1 VRRRRVAVLTPLP
14 PVRSGIASYS
24 AILLPALAAEVD
36 VTAVVDQEEWTF
48 DQTRV
53 IGYEEFLERRAEFD
67 HVICQLGN
75 NPHHETFFRH
85 AMRDPSIIVLH
96 DLVQHHLIV
105 ESTLARG
112 LNEEYLAA
120 LRASHDGAGE
130 AWGRSRIAGFHDEI
144 GNFLFPA
151 SADVARR
158 SRSVIVHNRYARDM
172 LRAEV
177 PVPVTVVPHPVIDWG
192 GADPGGPEQR
202 RRLGYEASDR
212 VVGMFGFVT
221 AAKRPEV
228 VLEAFAR
235 ALTDDPKLALLIV
248 GEPAPNVSISAMA
261 EDYGIDPARLQTTGY
276 VTDEEFDSYLAA
288 VDVVVNLRYPSAG
301 ETSGALMH
309 ILAAGKPVAVSDY
322 GPFAEFPPDVAARI
336 PLGAGEVERLV
347 EFMLR
352 GSADAVRARAWL
364 FAECALS
371 RTVEGYLAAMEPEL
385 TAEQEDDR
393 ALRSTPI
400 PLFPQLDLVGTA
412 VDRQRSEARLTLR
425 NSGASIVCTTA
436 YAQPAYRLIVTGL
449 SGDEV
454 RFSRWVEIGGD
465 LMPGDERVIT
475 VCAIGGIDRL
485 VLSHGLESIP
495 QIGNTGFASAEL

>member
-1 VRRRRVAVLTPLP
+1 MRKRVAVLTPLP

-24 AILLPALAAEVD
+24 TILLPALAAEVD
-36 VTAVVDQEEWTF
+36 VTAVVDQAEWEF
-48 DQTRV
+48 DQTPV
-53 IGYEEFLERRAEFD
+53 IRYEEFLERRAEFD
-67 HVICQLGN
+67 QVICQLGN

-85 AMRDPSIIVLH
+85 AMSDPSIIVLH

-112 LNEEYLAA
+112 LNEEYLQA
-120 LRASHDGAGE
+120 LRASHGAAGE

-151 SADVARR
+151 SAEVARR
-158 SRSVIVHNRYARDM
+158 STGVIVHNRYAREV
-172 LRAEV
+172 LRTAV
-177 PVPVTVVPHPVIDWG
+177 SVPVTVAPHPVIDWPGAVSG
-192 GADPGGPEQR
+192 GIEQR
-202 RRLGYEASDR
+202 RRLGYQSSDR

-235 ALTDDPKLALLIV
+235 ALAIDPDLALLIV
-248 GEPAPNVSISAMA
+248 GEPAPNVSIAALAGES
-261 EDYGIDPARLQTTGY
+261 GIDPSRLQTTGY

-322 GPFAEFPPDVAARI
+322 GQFAEFPAEVAARI
-336 PLGAGEVERLV
+336 PLGAGEVETLT

-352 GSADAVRARAWL
+352 GSADGERAREWI
-364 FAECALS
+364 FRECAVS
-371 RTVEGYLAAMEPEL
+371 RTVEAYLAAMEPESAAGQ
-385 TAEQEDDR
+385 AEQDP
-393 ALRSTPI
+393 LRSTPI
-400 PLFPQLDLVGTA
+400 PLFPQIELVATV

-425 NSGASIVCTTA
+425 NSGEAIVCTTA
-436 YAQPAYRLIVTGL
+436 YAQPAYRLVITGL
-449 SGDEV
+449 SGESV
-454 RFSRWVEIGGD
+454 RFSRWFELGGD
-465 LMPGDERVIT
+465 LMPGDERAVT
-475 VCAIGGIDRL
+475 VSAIEGIDRL
-485 VLSHGLESIP
+485 VLSHALESIP
-495 QIGNTGFASAEL
+495 QIWNAGFASAEL